1 MRQKVVDALTPLDI
15 EVAWGS
21 YEGQSDEYIIFS
33 IYNNQINDECE
44 DEYLSEVYYVTLTY
58 WSKSFSMLKKEK
70 LIKQSMKTAGFA
82 FDNSKDL
89 FEGAMKGISMDFIFE
104 KIKEA

>member
-1 MRQKVVDALTPLDI
+1 MRQKVVDALASLNI

-44 DEYLSEVYYVTLTY
+44 DQYLSEVYYVTLTC
-58 WSKSFSMLKKEK
+58 WSKSFSVLKKEGSVRRK
-70 LIKQSMKTAGFA
+70 CCY
-82 FDNSKDL
+82 
-89 FEGAMKGISMDFIFE
+89 
-104 KIKEA
+104 

>member
-33 IYNNQINDECE
+33 IYNNQINDK
-44 DEYLSEVYYVTLTY
+44 YS
-58 WSKSFSMLKKEK
+58 SSHSS
-70 LIKQSMKTAGFA
+70 LI
-82 FDNSKDL
+82 
-89 FEGAMKGISMDFIFE
+89 
-104 KIKEA
+104 